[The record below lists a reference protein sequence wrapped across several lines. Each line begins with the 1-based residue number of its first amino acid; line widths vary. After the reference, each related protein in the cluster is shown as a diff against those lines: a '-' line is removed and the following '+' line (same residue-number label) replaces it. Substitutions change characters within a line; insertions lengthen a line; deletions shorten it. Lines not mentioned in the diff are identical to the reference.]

1 MLLSLLIIRA
11 TTTLKAK
18 AKIHIT
24 DGKIKKAIDSFKLNN
39 AYANTI
45 ALITKDSVGDIL
57 ININNNAHA

>member
-11 TTTLKAK
+11 TTTLKAN

-24 DGKIKKAIDSFKLNN
+24 DGRTKKAIDSFKLNN
-39 AYANTI
+39 AYANTM